1 MIRINIIKKDN
12 VIESITFKGHA
23 NYDDYGQDIV
33 CAAVSATYLCTVNGI
48 FNLNKDS
55 IDVISN
61 KDLQKIIVLK
71 KDNITISLLENMI
84 NCLESLQEQ
93 YPKNINLDKEEK

>member
-61 KDLQKIIVLK
+61 TDLQKIIVLK